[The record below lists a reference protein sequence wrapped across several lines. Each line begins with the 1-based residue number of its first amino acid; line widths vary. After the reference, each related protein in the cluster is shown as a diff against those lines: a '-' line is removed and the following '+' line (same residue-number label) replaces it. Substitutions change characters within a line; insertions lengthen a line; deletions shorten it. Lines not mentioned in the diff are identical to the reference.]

1 MTHRRVTWIVFV
13 LATLV
18 VTSIFLPAAADWL
31 VTKRGERIE
40 TEGPWQVK
48 SRLVVFKRPDGTYAS
63 LRLSDVDLEA
73 SKELTRQLAEEA
85 ARSSEP
91 ADARHETTR
100 REPVARLTEK
110 DLPPVGPRP
119 TQKEEA
125 KAAET
130 APADSSDSKQPK
142 GLIVSTWR
150 EVTEIDSPGLAFVG
164 EVRNPTDNMAVGVT
178 VSVKLLDEKGEEIAS
193 TGAVLT
199 TDALPPG
206 SSGGFRASFP
216 GVYDYVRADFDVEGT
231 LLRTNRG
238 TTKEDS
244 EDGSPPESG

>member
-1 MTHRRVTWIVFV
+1 MTRKRLTWIVS
-13 LATLV
+13 AV
-18 VTSIFLPAAADWL
+18 VALTASAIFLPAAADWL
-31 VTKRGERIE
+31 VTKRGDRIE
-40 TEGPWQVK
+40 TDGPWQVK

-73 SKELTRQLAEEA
+73 SKELTSRLAEEA
-85 ARSSEP
+85 ARAREP
-91 ADARHETTR
+91 AEAKKEKAR

-110 DLPPVGPRP
+110 DLPPVGHRS
-119 TQKEEA
+119 TKKEEA
-125 KAAET
+125 KQAET
-130 APADSSDSKQPK
+130 VPADSSDSKQPP
-142 GLIVSTWR
+142 GLMVSTWR

-178 VSVKLLDEKGEEIAS
+178 VSVKLFDEKGEEIAT

-216 GVYDYVRADFDVEGT
+216 DVFTYARADFDAEGT
-231 LLRTNRG
+231 MLRTNKG
-238 TTKEDS
+238 PTSEASEESPPS
-244 EDGSPPESG
+244 EDG